1 MEKIQIGTFARRT
14 EDGSFLPSQPICQD
28 VERAAEGIVPV
39 PPYDDLAKMF
49 YKIIKN
55 AKAIKRRKES

>member
-14 EDGSFLPSQPICQD
+14 EDGSFLPSQPIYQN

-39 PPYDDLAKMF
+39 PPYDDLAEMF

>member
-14 EDGSFLPSQPICQD
+14 EDGGFLPSQPIYQN
-28 VERAAEGIVPV
+28 VERGDEGAVPA
-39 PPYDDLAKMF
+39 PSYDDVAEMF
-49 YKIIKN
+49 YKIMKN

>member
-14 EDGSFLPSQPICQD
+14 EDGGFLPSQPIYRN
-28 VERAAEGIVPV
+28 VERAAEGAAPAPSYNDV
-39 PPYDDLAKMF
+39 AEMF
-49 YKIIKN
+49 YKIMKN